1 MAMDKSNVIE
11 QLKDGVATVRF
22 TKLNGEMREMR
33 ATLNENQMPEI
44 VAEIENKAPRKKS
57 ENALSVWDVDKQA
70 WRSFRWDRLEKIN
83 GVAYNG

>member
-1 MAMDKSNVIE
+1 MDKSNVIE
-11 QLKDGVATVRF
+11 QLKDGVAAVRF
-22 TKLNGEMREMR
+22 TKLNGEMREMK

-57 ENALSVWDVDKQA
+57 EDALSVWDVDKQA
-70 WRSFRWDRLEKIN
+70 WRSFRWDRLEQIN

>member
-1 MAMDKSNVIE
+1 MDKSNVIE